1 MDKTQLAGELLML
14 SGALHDIAEQTCQPV
29 IKNQINDITKKL
41 EYLTVTNFADVVI
54 PELYSP
60 LSF

>member
-1 MDKTQLAGELLML
+1 MNPTQLAGELLML

-29 IKNQINDITKKL
+29 IKNQINDITRKL
-41 EYLTVTNFADVVI
+41 EYLTVTNYPDIVL

-60 LSF
+60 LSI